1 MTTPEE
7 QEPLDSGLV
16 RPYVITNGR
25 ELPESGQ
32 FSMIT
37 LVMVS
42 EEQPPKLLGPEKR
55 QLWDLCAGGFLS
67 VAEVAGHLQLPVGI
81 VRVLL
86 SDLAEQGWLLT
97 RAAPAPAELVDR
109 EILQEVLYGLQA
121 RFG

>member
-7 QEPLDSGLV
+7 QEPVDTGLV

-25 ELPESGQ
+25 EPPEDDR

-37 LVMVS
+37 LVTVS
-42 EEQPPKLLGPEKR
+42 DEEPPRLLDPEMRK
-55 QLWDLCAGGFLS
+55 LWDLCSGGFLS
-67 VAEVAGHLQLPVGI
+67 VAEVAGHLRLPVGV

-86 SDLAEQGWLLT
+86 TDLAEQGRLIT
-97 RAAPAPAELVDR
+97 RAAPPPAELVDR
-109 EILQEVLYGLQA
+109 EILEEVLYGLQA

>member
-1 MTTPEE
+1 MTSPDEHD
-7 QEPLDSGLV
+7 PVNNGLV

-25 ELPESGQ
+25 EPPRDDR

-37 LVMVS
+37 LVTVS
-42 EEQPPKLLGPEKR
+42 DEEPPRLLEPEMR
-55 QLWDLCAGGFLS
+55 ALWDLCSGGFLS

-86 SDLAEQGWLLT
+86 TDLAEQGRLLT
-97 RAAPAPAELVDR
+97 RAAPAPAELVDKK
-109 EILQEVLYGLQA
+109 ILEEVLYGLQA